1 MYSLKMAAFNLTK
14 SSQFVSDQSL
24 NLLVNLKNLHLED
37 KNKLILWGL
46 FWTFYLNANL
56 KVGIGV
62 IT

>member
-1 MYSLKMAAFNLTK
+1 MYSLKMTAFNLTK
-14 SSQFVSDQSL
+14 SSQSDQSL

>member
-14 SSQFVSDQSL
+14 SSQSDQSL